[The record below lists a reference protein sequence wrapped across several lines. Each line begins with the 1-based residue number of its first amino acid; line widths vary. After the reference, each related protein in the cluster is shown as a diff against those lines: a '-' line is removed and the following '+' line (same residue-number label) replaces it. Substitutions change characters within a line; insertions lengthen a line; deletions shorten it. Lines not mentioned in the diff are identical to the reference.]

1 MIWILK
7 IIWIYLMDQIQHII
21 LFMILVLLH
30 CINSMIIYTI
40 NIIIQILIFDSQF
53 DSYNDY

>member
-1 MIWILK
+1 
-7 IIWIYLMDQIQHII
+7 MDQIQHII